1 MDRGAC
7 PWLQSKGLQRVRHD
21 LATECVRV
29 RMCLRTHTHT
39 PSPTPSPALSLFWIF
54 RAGALQG
61 IHEQS
66 SAQGARVGVP
76 QAACPGRCVC
86 AHVCV
91 CIVFACLYTH
101 ACVVMCAETHLCPQ
115 PLESRSPRPP
125 SQDLRLCRSYRTK
138 LLCGWEPTLTPPGAS
153 PAAPQMPGPA
163 GSTRVPHR
171 GWDVTGLPGD
181 AHRLPLSETG
191 GSGQLGA
198 QSCTHS
204 PSGQGGN
211 RPPGGHTR
219 AAPQWGCRLT
229 CLTRSLSTGRP
240 VNHRPHPRRP
250 RKLPWFHFWTRSGT
264 RVTRCRA
271 RHITTRPSTIQGG
284 SVGRPWYREEKVA
297 GRSGGP

>member
-1 MDRGAC
+1 MAIQSFLGTVTLSPGLPGWLSGEESACDAEGTEDATGLIPGSGRSPGGGHGDPLQCSCLANALDRGAC

-181 AHRLPLSETG
+181 AHRLPLSEG
-191 GSGQLGA
+191 GGQA
-198 QSCTHS
+198 SWERS
-204 PSGQGGN
+204 PA
-211 RPPGGHTR
+211 HT
-219 AAPQWGCRLT
+219 
-229 CLTRSLSTGRP
+229 
-240 VNHRPHPRRP
+240 PRRG
-250 RKLPWFHFWTRSGT
+250 REVTGLPEDTHG
-264 RVTRCRA
+264 
-271 RHITTRPSTIQGG
+271 P
-284 SVGRPWYREEKVA
+284 PL
-297 GRSGGP
+297 SGGVG